1 MGKSTLTKWPCSIAN
16 CKTFYQR
23 VDIEQSARLGG
34 GGNCLVLLIFCSW
47 PHGPVAVRSLLTEIG
62 VDLEEKPPNW
72 RSSHRNPVFF
82 LNFLTGGY

>member
-1 MGKSTLTKWPCSIAN
+1 
-16 CKTFYQR
+16 
-23 VDIEQSARLGG
+23 
-34 GGNCLVLLIFCSW
+34 LVLLIFCSW

-82 LNFLTGGY
+82 LNFLTGGWVLTMIRHDQMIFIYI